1 MQALL
6 GGLFGPGFLAG
17 RWLLDVPG
25 LCCLAVIADL
35 IRNLGVLLLATVV
48 VMGICDLLDVD
59 PGSSPG

>member
-1 MQALL
+1 MGGGRL
-6 GGLFGPGFLAG
+6 GGG
-17 RWLLDVPG
+17 LLDVPG
-25 LCCLAVIADL
+25 FYCLAVIADL